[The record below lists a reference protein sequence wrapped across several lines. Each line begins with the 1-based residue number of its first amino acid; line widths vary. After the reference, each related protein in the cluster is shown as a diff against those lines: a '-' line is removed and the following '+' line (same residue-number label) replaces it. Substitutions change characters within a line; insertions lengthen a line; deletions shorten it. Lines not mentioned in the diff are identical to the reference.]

1 MSSAPGAAASS
12 ATQTSTPETTEL
24 DAAELQAALARL
36 KVFFETLGP
45 ASVARLDEIYSAQ
58 AYFKDP
64 FNEVRG
70 LAEVQR
76 IFRHMFVQ
84 VKDPRFVVHAMVAQG
99 SQAFITWDFVFE
111 LHRFQRGAQVVRGA
125 SHLQFDDAG
134 KVSYHRDYWDLAE
147 ELYEKLP
154 VLGGLMR
161 WLKAR
166 AAQ

>member
-1 MSSAPGAAASS
+1 MSN
-12 ATQTSTPETTEL
+12 ATDSVVDP
-24 DAAELQAALARL
+24 AVLQAALARL
-36 KVFFETLGP
+36 KNFFETLDP
-45 ASVARLDEIYSAQ
+45 ASVARLREVYAAD

-70 LAEVQR
+70 LAEVER

-84 VKDPRFVVHAMVAQG
+84 VKDPRFVVHDIVAQG
-99 SQAFITWDFVFE
+99 AQAFITWDFVFE
-111 LHRFQRGAQVVRGA
+111 LHRFSRGQQVVRGA
-125 SHLQFDDAG
+125 SHLRFDAEG

-161 WLKAR
+161 FLKGR

>member
-1 MSSAPGAAASS
+1 MNSGPDIAIEPAI
-12 ATQTSTPETTEL
+12 L
-24 DAAELQAALARL
+24 HAALARL
-36 KVFFETLGP
+36 KTFFEALDP
-45 ASVARLDEIYSAQ
+45 ASVARLREVYADD

-70 LAEVQR
+70 LAQVER
-76 IFRHMFVQ
+76 IFGHMFVQ
-84 VKDPRFVVHAMVAQG
+84 VKDPRFVVHEIVAQG

-111 LHRFQRGAQVVRGA
+111 LHRFSRGQQVVRGA
-125 SHLQFDDAG
+125 SHLRINAAG

-154 VLGGLMR
+154 VLGGFMR
-161 WLKAR
+161 FLKRR

>member
-1 MSSAPGAAASS
+1 MSSA
-12 ATQTSTPETTEL
+12 QTTIDP
-24 DAAELQAALARL
+24 AVLQAALARL
-36 KVFFETLGP
+36 KTFFETLDL
-45 ASVARLDEIYSAQ
+45 ASVARLGEVYATD

-70 LAEVQR
+70 LAEVER

-84 VKDPRFVVHAMVAQG
+84 VKDPRFVVHEIVAQG
-99 SQAFITWDFVFE
+99 AQAFITWDFVFE
-111 LHRFQRGAQVVRGA
+111 LHRFSRGQQVVRGA
-125 SHLQFDDAG
+125 SHLRFDAAG

-161 WLKAR
+161 FLKRR

>member
-1 MSSAPGAAASS
+1 MSN
-12 ATQTSTPETTEL
+12 ATDSVVDP
-24 DAAELQAALARL
+24 AVLQAALARL
-36 KVFFETLGP
+36 KIFFETLDV
-45 ASVARLDEIYSAQ
+45 ASVERLREVYAAD

-70 LAEVQR
+70 LAEVER

-84 VKDPRFVVHAMVAQG
+84 VKDPRFVVHEMVAQG
-99 SQAFITWDFVFE
+99 GQAFITWDFVFE
-111 LHRFQRGAQVVRGA
+111 LHRFSRGQQVVRGA
-125 SHLQFDDAG
+125 SHLRFDATG

-161 WLKAR
+161 LLKRR